1 MGLAILKNIAIR
13 LSDIWN
19 INDGK
24 HIDAY
29 LCSTKHLWEPD
40 GLKEISAN
48 GLPVNFRVIQHDDV
62 NFSASGIFT
71 TKQLENA
78 IEQKIPE
85 GKRVFVIDLLREYH
99 GFIDYGDNAIP
110 IAFRG
115 KYNVVNF
122 GVNYQDI
129 CSIEGE
135 IFGAMNKKYEFST
148 GKIISWFSSLEGA
161 VGEIYQTVKIKNYK
175 GFATEENLVNHIR
188 ESNNIDLF
196 YKRLPCTDHSALPYQ
211 SLIEFSNFM
220 QNEFNPET
228 DWLHIHCHGGKGRST
243 SLSLVFDMF
252 RRLETSKLKDVS
264 FNELLSLHKS
274 SGGKDLNIGSTDDW
288 KQQLSNERYKFLNK
302 IYDNLVKIHE
312 EGLKSVFSTALHIV
326 ILKDKGLLH
335 TKTLE
340 EIIDSSGDIVR
351 DRIINDYS
359 IYRKLSALYEYSI
372 ENQTFEEEI
381 DFMLIDLEYDPQDI
395 MFQQNNN
402 DF

>member
-40 GLKEISAN
+40 GLKEVAAN
-48 GLPVNFRVIQHDDV
+48 GLPVNFRVVQHGNI

-78 IEQKIPE
+78 IEQKIPD

-99 GFIDYGDNAIP
+99 GFIEYGDNAIP

-122 GVNYQDI
+122 GVNYRDI
-129 CSIEGE
+129 SSFEGE
-135 IFGAMNKKYEFST
+135 IFSAMNRKYESST
-148 GKIISWFSSLEGA
+148 GKIISWFSSSEGA
-161 VGEIYQTVKIKNYK
+161 VGEVYQTVKIKNYK

-188 ESNNIDLF
+188 ESNNIELF

-211 SLIEFSNFM
+211 ALIEFSNFM

-252 RRLETSKLKDVS
+252 RRLEDSKLKEIS
-264 FNELLSLHKS
+264 FNELLSLHKN
-274 SGGKDLNIGSTDDW
+274 SGGKDLNIGNTDDW
-288 KQQLSNERYKFLNK
+288 KQQLSNDRYTFLNK
-302 IYDNLVKIHE
+302 IYDNLVKIQE
-312 EGLKSVFSTALHIV
+312 EGLKSIFSTALHIV
-326 ILKDKGLLH
+326 LLGDKGLLH

-340 EIIDSSGDIVR
+340 EIINSSGDIVQE
-351 DRIINDYS
+351 RIMNDYGL
-359 IYRKLSALYEYSI
+359 YNKLSILYEYSL
-372 ENQTFEEEI
+372 ENQTFAEDD
-381 DFMLIDLEYDPQDI
+381 DFMSMDLEYDPEDI
-395 MFQQNNN
+395 MFQQNN
-402 DF
+402 DVF